1 MLILLVEKPA
11 AEFYIADPESDD
23 ERIPPTS
30 TQSKKRQEPTRTFTK
45 YVDFFLIFSYLKSL
59 LIETL
64 SINLAEGCIFRR
76 N

>member
-11 AEFYIADPESDD
+11 AEFYIADPESDE

-45 YVDFFLIFSYLKSL
+45 YVDFFLFFLHEI
-59 LIETL
+59 
-64 SINLAEGCIFRR
+64 SINR
-76 N
+76 NPIHKFI